1 MRAWTIVT
9 ETEQTS
15 CVAWRSSSEGSRKG
29 MLSLPRDDTFHTP
42 QLQPCICLER
52 CVLEW
57 ILDGTE
63 GYVRIDVAVCTAS
76 R

>member
-1 MRAWTIVT
+1 
-9 ETEQTS
+9 
-15 CVAWRSSSEGSRKG
+15 

-57 ILDGTE
+57 MMDATE
-63 GYVRIDVAVCTAS
+63 GYVRIDVAVCIAS